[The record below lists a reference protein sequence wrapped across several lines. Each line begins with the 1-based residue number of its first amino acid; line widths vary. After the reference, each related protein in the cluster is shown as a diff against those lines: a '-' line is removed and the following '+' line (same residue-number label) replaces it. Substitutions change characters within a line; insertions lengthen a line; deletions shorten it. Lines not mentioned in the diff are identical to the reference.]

1 MPDLQAEGAFE
12 PNGDTIKLR
21 GEAKTLAALQL
32 LGFHQLLDIPPT
44 STNANLQPAKAHTV
58 GILPLSPIATEEQ
71 QLQAVDAICTIALTA
86 IDNAA
91 AETLGL
97 PRRQWVLGALK
108 RPINTDH
115 VDHQISGLGF
125 TGIV

>member
-71 QLQAVDAICTIALTA
+71 QLQAVDAICTIALAPST
-86 IDNAA
+86 
-91 AETLGL
+91 T
-97 PRRQWVLGALK
+97 PPPK
-108 RPINTDH
+108 P
-115 VDHQISGLGF
+115 
-125 TGIV
+125 